1 MPTNIATQLAAAV
14 ESLHAPTDLADR
26 VMRRSRSLRR
36 RRLAGV
42 SLVAATGIAVAVV
55 VPIATGTSSSGVSRL
70 VPATSP
76 PTKSPAAVLASVD
89 GVDVTWLP
97 EGFRALP
104 YSPDYGSL
112 IGMNGAV
119 QRIFQSSVNGRVVG
133 RLSVAVQ
140 RGSDLNLDT
149 FAKDNVVTGGTL
161 KRGTV
166 RGHPAL
172 LLTDRSGAE
181 TTMLW
186 VEKHGLTIGLLGPT
200 IPELMRVA
208 DGLVIGP
215 APAPAGSVADAVIQ
229 IRATFQ
235 NAYTG
240 TEPAT
245 IRLET
250 IENGAKLAPV
260 LSELTRQLPDTVRTT
275 KITTGTV
282 TFLDPNHALVDYTLT
297 FQYQGGPVSQ
307 TGQATAVVVGGAW
320 RVSES
325 SYCNSIQR
333 PGVTLTC
340 PPK

>member
-1 MPTNIATQLAAAV
+1 MPTDIATQLAAAV
-14 ESLHAPTDLADR
+14 ERLHAPTDLADR

-42 SLVAATGIAVAVV
+42 SLLATAAIVVAVV
-55 VPIATGTSSSGVSRL
+55 VPLATSTNSSGVSRL
-70 VPATSP
+70 VPATP
-76 PTKSPAAVLASVD
+76 APTTSPAPVLASVA

-97 EGFRALP
+97 TGFNALP
-104 YSPDYGSL
+104 YSPNYGS
-112 IGMNGAV
+112 ITGMNGAV

-166 RGHPAL
+166 RGHPAIL
-172 LLTDRSGAE
+172 LATTSGTEA
-181 TTMLW
+181 TLLW
-186 VEKHGLTIGLLGPT
+186 VEKPGLTIGVFGLT
-200 IPELMRVA
+200 SPELMHVA
-208 DGLVIGP
+208 DGLVIHP

-235 NAYTG
+235 YAYTG
-240 TEPAT
+240 TEPAAT
-245 IRLET
+245 KLAA

-260 LSELTRQLPDTVRTT
+260 LAEITRQLPDTVRTT

-282 TFLDPNHALVDYTLT
+282 TFLDPNQALVDYTLT